1 MTAAARA
8 GLISF
13 WILAVGITAV
23 FLEVENVRAGV
34 RIRNLLMDRDARVE
48 RFRRLE
54 MRFNQMASPDLLEKK
69 LPDEFRPADGGT
81 KAKPKSRDAGARA

>member
-8 GLISF
+8 GLVSF
-13 WILAVGITAV
+13 WILAVGLTAV

-34 RIRNLLMDRDARVE
+34 RIRSLMIDRDARVE

-54 MRFNQMASPDLLEKK
+54 MRFNHLASPDLLEKR
-69 LPDEFRPADGGT
+69 LPVEFLPVESSAKT
-81 KAKPKSRDAGARA
+81 KTKDPKPKA